1 MPRLQELY
9 PAVRIHEAVVEQ
21 TVKQPANGHSNRRI
35 KLKASDGLQ
44 EAFDKMC
51 ELERTLQGHGERIF
65 NKYIIVWRAN
75 QPSVQKTASARPR
88 IAEDIRNKDIFLSI
102 ISPMES
108 VHLDKKIMDNCALMH
123 ADAPATWSPWPQN
136 LSYCVQGFGK
146 ATYRGYVSHPDLP
159 RLMEAANVELYET
172 DPGDLRRVFRASRPQ
187 CAFTEPIRIQPQ
199 AHFMAPAYAP
209 PPVAFAAPMYAA
221 PQVNLALP
229 ANGQQW
235 AIPGPQVPGA
245 WPQQQQAQ
253 VQAQAQPLYN
263 LSPGGAIMGQP
274 LIPPPAPAP
283 GPSRKRKQRDD
294 STEEMADS
302 TDREAKRAR
311 VVARAFSNT
320 GKGKGKARHTA
331 VAETQQMTYA
341 HSVAPPV
348 MAADVGYSD
357 LATGSGGS
365 SQVPDYSPQP
375 LVPTPSSTRGTS
387 AAAST
392 DVSTPPVVDAY
403 TNVSLPDVI
412 WAEPEAMMNNLHVAS
427 ERPVDIDGAFNRY
440 FERWACAG
448 LVNDGMVGN
457 DADLPSTQGFVE
469 QLTTS
474 VRVHPP
480 VDLKQEIN
488 RIWYQP
494 VTTTLDDDVAKWGD
508 EGPIPQYV
516 LLEEADVKRAGLERV
531 RYDFP
536 WQPVSDEADAE
547 YIRLLRRVESVQPRP
562 DSKSPHALNVAI
574 MAVILALRYQT
585 IPHIPNRLGTQL
597 AFRASDHKASSMYC
611 DVQDL
616 ATEEPLVPPS
626 YGFKVVRPRAKVTA
640 IKKNRLSRL
649 EPRNSGLP
657 SRFGRWITLFG
668 LHRD

>member
-1 MPRLQELY
+1 MSSNLTHLVVHLCEASSIDITCHAILMPRLQELY

-320 GKGKGKARHTA
+320 GKGKAKARHTA

-341 HSVAPPV
+341 HSPAAIPVLSGAPLMQMHADPAGPSPNASARVAPPV

-412 WAEPEAMMNNLHVAS
+412 WAEPEAMMDNLHVAS

-547 YIRLLRRVESVQPRP
+547 YIRLLRRVESECWLDHLWYQHNF
-562 DSKSPHALNVAI
+562 DTS
-574 MAVILALRYQT
+574 MVIY
-585 IPHIPNRLGTQL
+585 NGT
-597 AFRASDHKASSMYC
+597 
-611 DVQDL
+611 
-616 ATEEPLVPPS
+616 
-626 YGFKVVRPRAKVTA
+626 
-640 IKKNRLSRL
+640 
-649 EPRNSGLP
+649 
-657 SRFGRWITLFG
+657 
-668 LHRD
+668 

>member
-1 MPRLQELY
+1 
-9 PAVRIHEAVVEQ
+9 
-21 TVKQPANGHSNRRI
+21 
-35 KLKASDGLQ
+35 
-44 EAFDKMC
+44 
-51 ELERTLQGHGERIF
+51 
-65 NKYIIVWRAN
+65 
-75 QPSVQKTASARPR
+75 
-88 IAEDIRNKDIFLSI
+88 
-102 ISPMES
+102 
-108 VHLDKKIMDNCALMH
+108 MH

-146 ATYRGYVSHPDLP
+146 ATYRGTHIAALCSCLLCTDTPARALGYVSHPDLP

-341 HSVAPPV
+341 HSPAAIPVPSGAPLMQMHADPAGPSPNASARVAPPV

-357 LATGSGGS
+357 LATGK
-365 SQVPDYSPQP
+365 
-375 LVPTPSSTRGTS
+375 L
-387 AAAST
+387 
-392 DVSTPPVVDAY
+392 
-403 TNVSLPDVI
+403 
-412 WAEPEAMMNNLHVAS
+412 
-427 ERPVDIDGAFNRY
+427 F
-440 FERWACAG
+440 
-448 LVNDGMVGN
+448 
-457 DADLPSTQGFVE
+457 
-469 QLTTS
+469 
-474 VRVHPP
+474 
-480 VDLKQEIN
+480 
-488 RIWYQP
+488 
-494 VTTTLDDDVAKWGD
+494 
-508 EGPIPQYV
+508 
-516 LLEEADVKRAGLERV
+516 
-531 RYDFP
+531 
-536 WQPVSDEADAE
+536 
-547 YIRLLRRVESVQPRP
+547 LR
-562 DSKSPHALNVAI
+562 
-574 MAVILALRYQT
+574 
-585 IPHIPNRLGTQL
+585 
-597 AFRASDHKASSMYC
+597 
-611 DVQDL
+611 
-616 ATEEPLVPPS
+616 
-626 YGFKVVRPRAKVTA
+626 
-640 IKKNRLSRL
+640 
-649 EPRNSGLP
+649 
-657 SRFGRWITLFG
+657 
-668 LHRD
+668 